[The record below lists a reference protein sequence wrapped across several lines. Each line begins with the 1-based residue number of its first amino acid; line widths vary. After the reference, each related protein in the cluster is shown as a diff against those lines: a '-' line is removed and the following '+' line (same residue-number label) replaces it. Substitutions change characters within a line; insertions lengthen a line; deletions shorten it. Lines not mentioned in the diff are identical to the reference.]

1 MQAPPTTPTRLI
13 MTPEHIEKLEVAPKP
28 KPTTSRLCFNDDHW
42 VTPVKLN
49 FDDLQ
54 ISELER
60 SVTKLSID
68 ECDDSGF
75 MESPEYS
82 SPTPTHLG
90 FPMTENRMEHLRR
103 IPKCSDAMP
112 CVASEATSNRVLP
125 EGLNFDD
132 VQEKEVSEDEAT
144 SPPTTPPSTPTHLV
158 ITMTAERMAQ
168 LLRAPKCSR
177 TMPRISPEAGD
188 HLEAPQALNF
198 DEESRA
204 GSPSTTPPTTPPR
217 VAMPEERVQQLLR
230 APRSNRRTMRRIS
243 PEAEVQEERMEQ
255 LPRASRSNQR
265 RMSRISPEAD
275 DNLAAPVALNFDD
288 YDFGAPVR
296 LHFDDDTIK
305 ADEAFMF
312 EFSDSEDEDDTSE
325 SQDNSAENA

>member
-1 MQAPPTTPTRLI
+1 MQAPSTTPTRLI
-13 MTPEHIEKLEVAPKP
+13 MTSEGIEKFEVAPKP
-28 KPTTSRLCFNDDHW
+28 KPTTSRLCD
-42 VTPVKLN
+42 K
-49 FDDLQ
+49 Q
-54 ISELER
+54 ISELDR
-60 SVTKLSID
+60 SVAKLSID

-75 MESPEYS
+75 MESPESAFVAS
-82 SPTPTHLG
+82 STTPTHLG

-103 IPKCSDAMP
+103 IPKCNGSGP
-112 CVASEATSNRVLP
+112 CDVSEADDKWVLD
-125 EGLNFDD
+125 G
-132 VQEKEVSEDEAT
+132 AT

-188 HLEAPQALNF
+188 HLEAPVALNF
-198 DEESRA
+198 DEESGA
-204 GSPSTTPPTTPPR
+204 SSPSTTPPTTPPR

-243 PEAEVQEERMEQ
+243 PEADVQEERMEQ
-255 LPRASRSNQR
+255 LPRGPR
-265 RMSRISPEAD
+265 RMPRISPKAD

-296 LHFDDDTIK
+296 LHFDDETVRE
-305 ADEAFMF
+305 DEAFMF

-325 SQDNSAENA
+325 SQDDSAENA